1 MPAKKA
7 TINRGLQKED
17 DVDHG
22 VDKARKKRAQRGGS
36 GKDCRESDN
45 EDIDRYYIFLIL
57 HGS

>member
-1 MPAKKA
+1 LLAKKA

-22 VDKARKKRAQRGGS
+22 VDKARKKRAQHGGG
-36 GKDCRESDN
+36 GKDCRKSNND
-45 EDIDRYYIFLIL
+45 DIDWYYIFPIL